1 MIKKVMQKKNFKKF
15 SEVKENLA
23 YWLSKTPEERVAAVE
38 HLRRQHHGSSARLQR
53 TVRIIK
59 RSIGKKEFILNK
71 RALGRKKDQVDLEA
85 LGEE

>member
-23 YWLSKTPEERVAAVE
+23 YWLSKAPEERVAAVE

-53 TVRIIK
+53 TVHIVQ
-59 RSIGKKEFILNK
+59 RSLNK
-71 RALGRKKDQVDLEA
+71 RALGRKKDQADLEA